1 MTKAEMMMKVASDKA
16 IMWIGKEDAEAIFN
30 CLLDEKKPEGN
41 ILIQAAYLGHAIGM
55 DEARAIFD
63 ELMSY

>member
-30 CLLDEKKPEGN
+30 CLLNEERPDGR
-41 ILIQAAYLGHAIGM
+41 LLVQAAYVGHGIGM
-55 DEARAIFD
+55 DAASEIFD